1 MPDIAG
7 GAIINVI
14 KLSITIGSIKKT
26 TVKQITIPTNKGGKT
41 VSLEHIIRVQANS
54 NYCKI
59 YFSNDYPLTVAKVL
73 LWFEHQLPS
82 DFFCRIHRTH
92 IINRSFVSNTQSS
105 HLLKLITG
113 ETFQI
118 SRRKRKLYS
127 PLLKLASD

>member
-1 MPDIAG
+1 M
-7 GAIINVI
+7 
-14 KLSITIGSIKKT
+14 
-26 TVKQITIPTNKGGKT
+26 KQITIPTNKGDKT

-59 YFSNDYPLTVAKVL
+59 YFNNDYPLTVAKVL

-92 IINRSFVSNTQSS
+92 IINRPFVSNTQGNHS
-105 HLLKLITG
+105 LKLITG

-118 SRRKRKLYS
+118 SKRKRKYYAALS
-127 PLLKLASD
+127 KLASD